1 MPSKIKFFSVFVHVY
16 DKVLQREEG
25 ATNYN
30 PEIAEFFEQ
39 NNVLKWE
46 IIPSMTVGG
55 SCIDPI
61 VMVEYES

>member
-1 MPSKIKFFSVFVHVY
+1 MVSKIQFFSVFVHVY

-25 ATNYN
+25 STKYN

-39 NNVLKWE
+39 NNVLKWK
-46 IIPSMTVGG
+46 IIPAMTVGG
-55 SCIDPI
+55 SCIDPT